1 MRLFQDLLHISG
13 RKNRK
18 GLLLVTLDVK
28 QTRIVVVATA
38 QYAASPDDYTTLYTS
53 YLSICIYLYID
64 SDPISESVILPP
76 DDILYLVYDIIQQQ
90 PCLLFFPSSSSTRN
104 LTGTRKGIVAP

>member
-53 YLSICIYLYID
+53 YLSIICIYLYID
-64 SDPISESVILPP
+64 SDSISESVMLPP
-76 DDILYLVYDIIQQQ
+76 DDILYLVYDII
-90 PCLLFFPSSSSTRN
+90 
-104 LTGTRKGIVAP
+104 